1 MGMEVKVPALEK
13 LLDIVASGIGSVAG
27 PMLAPWKARREGDAK
42 RIGASADADVLL
54 IHAEAQAKAR
64 ELLVPHHSISGGDL
78 SISDRVQQRILF
90 QEQKRQRNIES
101 VVRTAA
107 AQLGDKTVN
116 GEEPDHDWTARF
128 FNSVQD
134 VSSEDMQALWARVLS
149 GEVERKGTTSVRTLG
164 ILRNLDQA
172 TAMLF
177 KRLCSAAVFLGPEPN
192 AVLDARV
199 PSLGGNAAKNALKA
213 HGLGFGALNR
223 LNEHGL
229 IIADYNSWH
238 DYQIA
243 IGLTLP
249 NSSDVV
255 CVPFWFQGK
264 CWFLVPEQG
273 RSATKQYKLSG
284 VALTM
289 SGRELAKVIDFQPM
303 EEFAQDLSRYFK
315 RHSLQMLEGLGPHI
329 VSSPE

>member
-1 MGMEVKVPALEK
+1 MKVPALEK

-27 PMLAPWKARREGDAK
+27 PMLAPWTARREGDAK

-54 IHAEAQAKAR
+54 IHAEAQANAR
-64 ELLVPHHSISGGDL
+64 ELLVPPHGMSGGEL
-78 SISDRVQQRILF
+78 SITDRVEQRILF
-90 QEQKRQRNIES
+90 QEKKRQRNIES

-134 VSSEDMQALWARVLS
+134 VSSEEMQALWARVLS

-164 ILRNLDQA
+164 NLRDLDQT

-177 KRLCSAAVFLGPEPN
+177 KRLCSAAVFLGPEPTTI
-192 AVLDARV
+192 LDARV
-199 PSLGGNAAKNALKA
+199 PSLGGNAGTNALKA
-213 HGLGFGALNR
+213 HGLDFNALNR

-243 IGLTLP
+243 IGFALP
-249 NSSDVV
+249 NSNDVV
-255 CVPFWFQGK
+255 RVPFWFQEK
-264 CWFLVPEQG
+264 YWCLVPEQG

-284 VALTM
+284 VALTI
-289 SGRELAKVIDFQPM
+289 SGRELAKVIDIQPM

-315 RHSLQMLEGLGPHI
+315 KNGLQMIEGVGPHI
-329 VSSPE
+329 VRSPE